1 MKTKLATIKTPRSK
15 ETAMVAIANMTHE
28 QAMDQIQQK
37 LKDVAN
43 LIIETHLL
51 AEACGGLD
59 CALAKAIDKSYG
71 RVALAH
77 DMASGTL

>member
-15 ETAMVAIANMTHE
+15 ETAMVNMTHE

-37 LKDVAN
+37 LKDAAN
-43 LIIETHLL
+43 LIIEAHLL

-77 DMASGTL
+77 DMASGIL